1 MSSNASYSHKE
12 TEMEIKSRRAM
23 ERVSE
28 NMHVVANEPSLALYR
43 LQEHVRKAMPF
54 MIEKRGEFVHL
65 QEQLQG
71 RCYDIDYAVSAV
83 NEITKAK
90 DPFEN
95 CKESMKNAIFF
106 KQQLRY
112 RDSRKYVFTIQ
123 FLLLKRFHFCFISV
137 SIP

>member
-112 RDSRKYVFTIQ
+112 RDSRNIIAQATGTEVP
-123 FLLLKRFHFCFISV
+123 S
-137 SIP
+137 

>member
-1 MSSNASYSHKE
+1 
-12 TEMEIKSRRAM
+12 M

-54 MIEKRGEFVHL
+54 MVEKRGEFVHL
-65 QEQLQG
+65 QEHLQG
-71 RCYDIDYAVSAV
+71 RCYDIDYAVSAA

-95 CKESMKNAIFF
+95 CKESLKNAIFY

-112 RDSRKYVFTIQ
+112 RDSRK
-123 FLLLKRFHFCFISV
+123 
-137 SIP
+137 